1 MNGLG
6 IVFGRGVDCVEYLGF
21 VAVSMSVFIYQELV
35 LNEGEEGYQWCRAS
49 IDELM
54 LSTSRHNHEV
64 SSFDVLVFTSNSGLA
79 DSRGEG
85 QGLVDGMNLSETAVS
100 L

>member
-1 MNGLG
+1 MYREML
-6 IVFGRGVDCVEYLGF
+6 
-21 VAVSMSVFIYQELV
+21 VSRK
-35 LNEGEEGYQWCRAS
+35 EESYQWCRAS

-64 SSFDVLVFTSNSGLA
+64 SSFDILVFTSNSSLA

-85 QGLVDGMNLSETAVS
+85 QGLVNGMNLSETAVS
-100 L
+100 LWTRALG

>member
-1 MNGLG
+1 MK
-6 IVFGRGVDCVEYLGF
+6 
-21 VAVSMSVFIYQELV
+21 
-35 LNEGEEGYQWCRAS
+35 EEDNQRCRTG

-54 LSTSRHNHEV
+54 LSTSWHNHEV

-85 QGLVDGMNLSETAVS
+85 QGLVDGMNLSERAVS
-100 L
+100 LWTRALR

>member
-1 MNGLG
+1 
-6 IVFGRGVDCVEYLGF
+6 
-21 VAVSMSVFIYQELV
+21 MSRK
-35 LNEGEEGYQWCRAS
+35 EESYQWCRAS

-64 SSFDVLVFTSNSGLA
+64 SSFDILVFTSNSGLA

-85 QGLVDGMNLSETAVS
+85 QGLVNGMNLSETAVS

>member
-1 MNGLG
+1 MK
-6 IVFGRGVDCVEYLGF
+6 
-21 VAVSMSVFIYQELV
+21 
-35 LNEGEEGYQWCRAS
+35 EEGYQRCRTG

-54 LSTSRHNHEV
+54 LGTSRHNHEV

-85 QGLVDGMNLSETAVS
+85 QGLVDGMNLSDTAVS
-100 L
+100 LGTRALR